1 MASSLRSPAGKT
13 LSITQSALNNAR
25 PYTPGA
31 PQCRSFSQASQ
42 RWAFKTQNFSPR
54 TTSQPSMKVRSKDL
68 LANQL
73 PNDIGLLPGT
83 FVRPLWRDMPSVFDK
98 PRDRLQM
105 EWTWIK
111 AWFQNVMS
119 LIIYTKKD
127 NNYPLLLTERRKIAT
142 SLYEKLYTTFA
153 SGDIPKLKQITCD
166 GLSTK
171 LISQIEAR
179 RPTEVVTWNL
189 IKWLRQPSTHFT
201 GVRVLSDRAT
211 QLPEVPKS
219 GIRQIVLRVSSRQ
232 SMTKVNTAPFQKAAK
247 GTTTAGGSKD
257 VAAQQPAKEQD
268 VTEYVVIQQLIWNG
282 KDAGWR
288 VWGNTKPTT
297 MEQIW
302 HDPSF
307 APGMTA
313 LERLDAMKDFMK

>member
-1 MASSLRSPAGKT
+1 M
-13 LSITQSALNNAR
+13 
-25 PYTPGA
+25 
-31 PQCRSFSQASQ
+31 
-42 RWAFKTQNFSPR
+42 
-54 TTSQPSMKVRSKDL
+54 
-68 LANQL
+68 NQ
-73 PNDIGLLPGT
+73 
-83 FVRPLWRDMPSVFDK
+83 
-98 PRDRLQM
+98 Q
-105 EWTWIK
+105 
-111 AWFQNVMS
+111 
-119 LIIYTKKD
+119 
-127 NNYPLLLTERRKIAT
+127 LTNK
-142 SLYEKLYTTFA
+142 

-171 LISQIEAR
+171 LTAQIEAR
-179 RPTEVVTWNL
+179 RPTEIVTWNL

-232 SMTKVNTAPFQKAAK
+232 SMTKVNTAPFQAK
-247 GTTTAGGSKD
+247 GAAAKD
-257 VAAQQPAKEQD
+257 VAAPAKEQD

-302 HDPSF
+302 NDPSF

-313 LERLDAMKDFMK
+313 LERLDAMKDMMK

>member
-13 LSITQSALNNAR
+13 LSITRSSLGNAR
-25 PYTPGA
+25 SYAPGA

-54 TTSQPSMKVRSKDL
+54 SISQPSMKVRSKDL
-68 LANQL
+68 LAGQL

-111 AWFQNVMS
+111 AWFQNFMS

-142 SLYEKLYTTFA
+142 SLYKNMYTTFA
-153 SGDIPKLKQITCD
+153 SGDISKLKQITCD
-166 GLSTK
+166 GLATK

-189 IKWLRQPSTHFT
+189 IKWLRQPSTYFT

-211 QLPEVPKS
+211 QLPEVAKS

-232 SMTKVNTAPFQKAAK
+232 SMTKASN
-247 GTTTAGGSKD
+247 SKD
-257 VAAQQPAKEQD
+257 VAAQPAKQQD

-297 MEQIW
+297 MEQVW